1 MYLPGRRRHDDPVD
15 DVEDAVGADEVLDD
29 DLHAVHEELV
39 LRVPLEADELLHL
52 VDALGPRVDDAGA
65 DGVGQQVV
73 VQQIP
78 DVMSYI
84 VAPCNSLLWIG
95 Y

>member
-1 MYLPGRRRHDDPVD
+1 MYVPGRRRHDDPVD
-15 DVEDAVGADEVLDD
+15 DVEDAVGANEVLDD

-39 LRVPLEADELLHL
+39 LRVPLDADELLHL

-73 VQQIP
+73 VQQ
-78 DVMSYI
+78 
-84 VAPCNSLLWIG
+84 VAAAPVALLNLGIFFN
-95 Y
+95 YLS